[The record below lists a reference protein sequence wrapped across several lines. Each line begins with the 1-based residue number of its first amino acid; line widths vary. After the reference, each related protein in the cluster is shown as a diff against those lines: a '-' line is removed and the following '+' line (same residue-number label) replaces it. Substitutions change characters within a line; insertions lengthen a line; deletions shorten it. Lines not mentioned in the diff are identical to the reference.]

1 MKRCSECTQLE
12 DGTCAKYRK
21 PPPNDEFAAKCRY
34 FEQGDGS
41 PYAPPGCTCSDCE
54 RYDRDELSEW
64 CLFHSAAD
72 CITFKPL
79 PLPKGESCPL
89 T

>member
-1 MKRCSECTQLE
+1 MKTCQTCTNLQDGICTQ
-12 DGTCAKYRK
+12 YHK
-21 PPPNDEFAAKCRY
+21 PPPPDFAAKCRY

-41 PYAPPGCTCSDCE
+41 PYAPPGCTCTDCE

-79 PLPKGESCPL
+79 PLEDYECPL
-89 T
+89 S

>member
-1 MKRCSECTQLE
+1 MKRCSGCTQLE
-12 DGTCAKYRK
+12 DGACAKYRK

-34 FEQGDGS
+34 FEQGEAAIVE
-41 PYAPPGCTCSDCE
+41 PERTCADCE
-54 RYDRDELSEW
+54 RYDWDELSEW

-79 PLPKGESCPL
+79 PLSKGESCPL